1 MTLACL
7 WVEIV
12 VANDVKLQLGGDF
25 LIDLAQEGEPLLMA
39 MARGGVGKHL
49 AGKVVQGG
57 KEGHRSVP
65 VVVMG
70 PSADVSLAQRQ
81 SGLGAFESL
90 TLALFIAA
98 EHQGLLGRVEI
109 EAHDVPEF
117 FLKLKVFGE
126 LEIAHPVGLQLMGRP
141 EPLHARFA
149 QAGFTGHRA
158 HAPRPAMRSPGARQT
173 QGPSDSLGRKPWLA
187 SPPRGVL
194 ETLQAPGGKALP
206 PTSNGQKTHRLLLGD
221 LFVGESLS
229 QPQDDPSPENLPL
242 ATGFGVHDAHE
253 FSLLSGAHFNP
264 NRCWHDRHP
273 ITGDA
278 SIQSYLWDTT
288 PVTI

>member
-1 MTLACL
+1 
-7 WVEIV
+7 
-12 VANDVKLQLGGDF
+12 
-25 LIDLAQEGEPLLMA
+25 
-39 MARGGVGKHL
+39 
-49 AGKVVQGG
+49 
-57 KEGHRSVP
+57 
-65 VVVMG
+65 MG

-90 TLALFIAA
+90 TLALFVAA

-173 QGPSDSLGRKPWLA
+173 QGPSDSLRPRKPWLA

-229 QPQDDPSPENLPL
+229 QPQDDPSPEHITLAAGLGLDDTLEFPL
-242 ATGFGVHDAHE
+242 LTG
-253 FSLLSGAHFNP
+253 SHFN
-264 NRCWHDRHP
+264 RYSCWHDRQPTKSHP
-273 ITGDA
+273 D
-278 SIQSYLWDTT
+278 IQSYLWDITLGRRAALCLGSSNNVLGMEATFMRPLSNYNPASRRRKNGGQFVGGKT
-288 PVTI
+288 PT